1 MSNCRSSLLS
11 PTRILPSMTPPISL
25 NITTTR
31 WWPLCV
37 ISLSWQCLHS
47 GEWYPSSISA
57 IPHIWASFGL
67 LIKTVILLMLHSTP
81 FALWTLP
88 QWNRICEWSVIVL
101 STTNKRIISLSLTCK
116 RNTTCN
122 LYCFQNN
129 TQVSF
134 SNAFPLFLR
143 YNHPTKSTSF
153 TRVSKTIMHWYH
165 HHITYLQLKS
175 HMALSS
181 SFHQHS
187 PFVPVPYDKHPTH
200 SDTLP
205 FTTIE
210 AHTYSFYSCHSL
222 QSMVP
227 IIHAVIQP
235 IRWIH
240 DTHNVQDMLHWR
252 RWDQSKQPLFIVD
265 SKYHDNHDGAICTYW
280 VDGSLFISNQFD

>member
-25 NITTTR
+25 TVATTR
-31 WWPLCV
+31 SWPLCV
-37 ISLSWQCLHS
+37 ISASHSSVCTRENGILHQDRPFLIQ
-47 GEWYPSSISA
+47 WV
-57 IPHIWASFGL
+57 SFGL

-81 FALWTLP
+81 FALWTS
-88 QWNRICEWSVIVL
+88 QWNRICEYSVTVL

-153 TRVSKTIMHWYH
+153 TRVFNTIMHWYH

-175 HMALSS
+175 H
-181 SFHQHS
+181 HG
-187 PFVPVPYDKHPTH
+187 
-200 SDTLP
+200 
-205 FTTIE
+205 
-210 AHTYSFYSCHSL
+210 
-222 QSMVP
+222 
-227 IIHAVIQP
+227 II
-235 IRWIH
+235 
-240 DTHNVQDMLHWR
+240 
-252 RWDQSKQPLFIVD
+252 LFIPSTFTVC
-265 SKYHDNHDGAICTYW
+265 SRSIW
-280 VDGSLFISNQFD
+280 